1 MANQRAPGKVFY
13 GWKIAGASFGLQFLQ
28 ATFLHQAFGAYV
40 AVMRETFDW
49 SKTAF
54 SAAAAIQQLEGAL
67 LGPIQGWFI
76 DKFGPR
82 GMIRSGV
89 LMFGAGMMM
98 LSQVESIAFFYF
110 TFVVLALGASLGG
123 YFPLSIALMHW
134 FERKRARALS
144 LITLGFAMG
153 GVCVPLIAWALVT
166 FGWRVT
172 AFSSGVIVIILGL
185 PLAGVVRNR
194 PRDMGEVVDGEPE
207 AHAAAAS
214 AQTRDG
220 VSSPDFTLREALRT
234 SAFWLVSWGH
244 AFAMFVVGA
253 INVHAITHMKEGL
266 GYSLGEAALV
276 IGLQTMAQVGG
287 IIVGWFVGDR
297 YDKRI
302 LAAGCMFAHMVAL
315 LLLAYAVSLTMVI
328 TFALL
333 NGVAWGMRGSFMQA
347 IRADY
352 FGRRAIGMIM
362 GISSMVVVVG
372 QVGGPLIAGIMADV
386 TGNYKLGFTIL
397 AILAGMGSMF
407 FILARKPKQPS
418 RT

>member
-1 MANQRAPGKVFY
+1 MANQRASGKIFY

-98 LSQVESIAFFYF
+98 LSQVESIAFFYL

-166 FGWRVT
+166 FGWRIT
-172 AFSSGVIVIILGL
+172 AFASGVIVIILGL
-185 PLAGVVRNR
+185 PLASVVRNR

-207 AHAAAAS
+207 EHAAAAA
-214 AQTRDG
+214 AQAG
-220 VSSPDFTLREALRT
+220 GAAPPDFTLREALRT

-266 GYSLGEAALV
+266 GYTLGEAALV
-276 IGLQTMAQVGG
+276 IGLQTAAQVGG
-287 IIVGWFVGDR
+287 IVMGWFVGDR

-302 LAAGCMFAHMVAL
+302 LAAGCMFAHMIAL
-315 LLLAYAVSLTMVI
+315 LLLAYAVSLTMII

-362 GISSMVVVVG
+362 GVSSMVVVVG
-372 QVGGPLIAGIMADV
+372 QVGGPLFAGIMADA
-386 TGNYKLGFTIL
+386 TGDYKLGFTIL

-407 FILARKPKQPS
+407 FVLARKPRQPV
-418 RT
+418 RA

>member
-1 MANQRAPGKVFY
+1 MVNQRASGKVFY

-28 ATFLHQAFGAYV
+28 ATFLHQAFGAYI

-98 LSQVESIAFFYF
+98 LSQVESIGFFYL

-123 YFPLSIALMHW
+123 YFPLSIAIMHW

-153 GVCVPLIAWALVT
+153 GMCVPLIAWALTT

-172 AFSSGVIVIILGL
+172 AFASGVIVIVLGL

-207 AHAAAAS
+207 AHAVATAAQAD
-214 AQTRDG
+214 AA
-220 VSSPDFTLREALRT
+220 VPADFTLREALRT

-266 GYSLGEAALV
+266 GYTLGEAALV
-276 IGLQTMAQVGG
+276 VGLQTTAQVGG
-287 IIVGWFVGDR
+287 IVMGWFVGDR

-372 QVGGPLIAGIMADV
+372 QIGGPLFAGIMADA

-407 FILARKPKQPS
+407 FVLARKPKPLQ
-418 RT
+418 RA